1 MSEQLHDPTSIG
13 PMIEGAG
20 VESRCHVRG
29 LADCARHDNWHVV
42 LVGYPL

>member
-1 MSEQLHDPTSIG
+1 MSEWLLDPTPIG

-20 VESRCHVRG
+20 VESRCHARG
-29 LADCARHDNWHVV
+29 MTGRVIHDNWHVV